1 MSTATF
7 TRPSSLLIRSKLI
20 LSIQFAH
27 IDGDHLTLLNAYHA
41 YKQSGDDAQWC
52 WDNFINHRNMKSAD
66 SVREQLKRIM
76 VRLDLPLVSTDFSNA
91 NYYVNLRK
99 CLVEGMFMH
108 VAHLERSGHYLT
120 VKDNQVVS
128 IHPSS
133 VLDQKPPW
141 VLFEEFVLTSK
152 NYVRT
157 VTAVRVDWLVDL
169 APHYYDVTNFPE
181 CEAKSELESAYRSK
195 ARRGGK

>member
-1 MSTATF
+1 M
-7 TRPSSLLIRSKLI
+7 
-20 LSIQFAH
+20 
-27 IDGDHLTLLNAYHA
+27 DGDHLTLLNAYHA

-108 VAHLERSGHYLT
+108 VAHLERS
-120 VKDNQVVS
+120 
-128 IHPSS
+128 
-133 VLDQKPPW
+133 
-141 VLFEEFVLTSK
+141 
-152 NYVRT
+152 
-157 VTAVRVDWLVDL
+157 
-169 APHYYDVTNFPE
+169 AP
-181 CEAKSELESAYRSK
+181 
-195 ARRGGK
+195 